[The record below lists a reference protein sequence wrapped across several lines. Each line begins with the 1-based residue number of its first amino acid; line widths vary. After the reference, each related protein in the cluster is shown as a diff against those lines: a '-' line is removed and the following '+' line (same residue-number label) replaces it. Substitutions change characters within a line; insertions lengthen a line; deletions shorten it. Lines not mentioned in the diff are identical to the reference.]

1 MALPQLNSA
10 RYQVYVPGL
19 QKEVSFRP
27 YLVKEEKILM
37 MAMES
42 NDQKQILAAV
52 SDIIEACVFDDIDV
66 KKLAVFD
73 VEYLFINLRQKSVG
87 EGINVSMKC
96 SDEDCSTENNVEV
109 DLDKIDIPKINKED
123 NIIML
128 NDDVGITMRY
138 PSFKDISQFKPE
150 ELEKI
155 DGIMSLLKLCVV
167 NIFDSDNVH
176 ETSDISKKELDDFI
190 DGMNSEQFS
199 KLGGFFQDMPSLKTN
214 LEFNCIKC
222 GKENITEVRGL
233 QSFFT

>member
-42 NDQKQILAAV
+42 NDQKQILTAV
-52 SDIIEACVFDDIDV
+52 SDIIEACVFDDINV

-128 NDDVGITMRY
+128 SDDVGITMRY

-150 ELEKI
+150 ELDKI